1 MAGSHQHLWA
11 RLSVLVDRAPTL
23 SALREHRVNLFA
35 ARCWRDAG
43 RRVPAELRADE
54 RNAAMTA
61 LSVEPLLRRVRAA
74 YDGTLMLMKGPEAA
88 AHHLHP
94 ETRCFRDLDLLVD
107 DPVAAQRA
115 LIAAGFMQGPR
126 AQKYAEAQ
134 HLAPLAYPGFPLIV
148 ELHRRPNLPPWIPR
162 PPVEAILDLSAPST
176 TGVTG
181 ITAPVPPV
189 HALLLAAHSWTDRPV
204 ARLVDLVD
212 VLAVLGEDDREAAER
227 LSRAWGWQRLWRT
240 TLMLA
245 DGVLG
250 DHGLPLSLKTWARH
264 FQCAR
269 ERTVLEDH
277 IARAA
282 APAWSVPRAGAGRAL
297 TTALIRTAARQPDED
312 WGEKLHRSRL
322 ALRHA
327 FRAHSVH
334 TQALHSQKRSDR

>member
-126 AQKYAEAQ
+126 AQKYAEGSTRATGVSG
-134 HLAPLAYPGFPLIV
+134 LPV
-148 ELHRRPNLPPWIPR
+148 HRRAASPTERSAVIPR
-162 PPVEAILDLSAPST
+162 PPVEEILDLSAPST